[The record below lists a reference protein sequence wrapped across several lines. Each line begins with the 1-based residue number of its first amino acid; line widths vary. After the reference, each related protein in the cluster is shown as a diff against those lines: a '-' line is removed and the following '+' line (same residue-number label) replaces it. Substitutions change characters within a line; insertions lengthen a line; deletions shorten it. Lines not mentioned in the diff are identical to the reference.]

1 MNLKELTE
9 MLKDT
14 TATLESFLESAEY
27 KSGEKFAQEYVEQN
41 ELEYISTE
49 IKKAFKTSFLFA
61 ISQYEAR
68 TISKFY
74 KVVK

>member
-14 TATLESFLESAEY
+14 AATLESFLESAQY

-49 IKKAFKTSFLFA
+49 IKKAFKTGFLFA
-61 ISQYEAR
+61 ISQYE
-68 TISKFY
+68 KGMFE
-74 KVVK
+74 KW